1 MATPSMRKLS
11 RPGLYPTDSPTNWLH
26 LPDDTWL
33 SIFGLSEKD
42 AVCESVKSFC
52 AVNANQL
59 KERCSRDFFDALN
72 NKLGWYGNKGSLES
86 LKKSLP
92 AGTKYLESPKEWFNF
107 TCRVRNSLKRNPY
120 EEVRHP
126 FFKNINL
133 QYIVDVFA
141 DRLQTSKDKAL
152 KQKNWKHFVGPYM
165 PKSPPGAS
173 TACSYENLKEII
185 GDLKLVMEE
194 INDPEQQV
202 IEFKLL
208 VEHWKK
214 SVDPLPLRVS
224 LPDVWRELRDC
235 LVKFVECTSL
245 KDTFEFVQQD
255 DELIQKGL
263 ATGRHGFFKHRQG
276 FSSPSPSAQIEL
288 DIFGYP
294 FQYNVKD
301 WGHTSTPS
309 EMISVVPWYEARF
322 VFEMSEASNLF
333 PISISEEAE
342 YDNFNREHGW
352 YGTAKSL
359 QELKT
364 SRLPND
370 TPHSDSAKAWFEY
383 TSRSISHLNDLLV
396 RIRHVSDLND
406 LLVKIG
412 HERLLGGEPHPWFAA
427 NPFYVA
433 HPFYDDMKRQL
444 ISVHI
449 VRDYILNVN
458 LSAGLARDVS
468 DWRSFTYPPNV
479 EGDSDLVKA
488 AVINLDKALEL
499 LRTTSQ
505 NIDSHELCVSKFREL
520 AELWTSCVDPFENR
534 LPMAFR
540 HLQTALQDF
549 LDCSGLEKTF
559 KLVLERDERLERDG
573 KYRGLHGFFKEIET
587 QV

>member
-1 MATPSMRKLS
+1 MATTPSLRKLS
-11 RPGLYPTDSPTNWLH
+11 RQGLYPTDSPTNLLD
-26 LPDDTWL
+26 LPDDIWL

-59 KERCSRDFFDALN
+59 KQRCSRDFFDALN

-92 AGTKYLESPKEWFNF
+92 AGTAHLESPKKWFNF
-107 TCRVRNSLKRNPY
+107 TCEVRNSLKRNPY

-141 DRLQTSKDKAL
+141 ARLQTFKDEAL
-152 KQKNWKHFVGPYM
+152 EQKNWKHFVGPYI
-165 PKSPPGAS
+165 PKSPPDAS

-185 GDLKLVMEE
+185 GDLKKVMEE
-194 INDPEQQV
+194 INHPEKQV
-202 IEFKLL
+202 IQFELL
-208 VEHWKK
+208 VEFWKK

-224 LPDVWRELRDC
+224 LPGVWRVLRDC
-235 LVKFVECTSL
+235 LVKFVESTSL

-255 DELIQKGL
+255 DELIREGL
-263 ATGRHGFFKHRQG
+263 ATGKHGFFKHREG
-276 FSSPSPSAQIEL
+276 LSLPSPSAKIKL

-294 FQYNVKD
+294 FRYEEPA
-301 WGHTSTPS
+301 HTSTPS
-309 EMISVVPWYEARF
+309 EMIHVVPWYEARF
-322 VFEMSEASNLF
+322 VFEMSEARNLF

-342 YDNFNREHGW
+342 YDNFNRKHGW

-383 TSRSISHLNDLLV
+383 TSSTISKLDDLLV
-396 RIRHVSDLND
+396 RIGHV
-406 LLVKIG
+406 
-412 HERLLGGEPHPWFAA
+412 RFLGREPR
-427 NPFYVA
+427 PFFA
-433 HPFYDDMKRQL
+433 HPFYDDMERQL
-444 ISVHI
+444 IPVHI

-458 LSAGLARDVS
+458 FSARLARDVS
-468 DWRSFTYPPNV
+468 DWHSFTYPPNV
-479 EGDSDLVKA
+479 DGDSDLVKA
-488 AVINLDKALEL
+488 AVLKLDKALKL

-505 NIDSHELCVSKFREL
+505 NVDSHKLCVSNFREL
-520 AELWTSCVDPFENR
+520 AELWTSCVDPFEKR
-534 LPMAFR
+534 LPVAFDYLR
-540 HLQTALQDF
+540 LTLMDF
-549 LDCSGLEKTF
+549 LDCSGLKKNF
-559 KLVLERDERLERDG
+559 KFVRERDGRLERDG

>member
-1 MATPSMRKLS
+1 MRKLS

-120 EEVRHP
+120 IKVRHP

-133 QYIVDVFA
+133 QYIVDIFS
-141 DRLQTSKDKAL
+141 DKLQTFKDEAL
-152 KQKNWKHFVGPYM
+152 KQQDWKHFVEPYM
-165 PKSPPGAS
+165 PKSPPDES
-173 TACSYENLKEII
+173 TACSYRNLKWII
-185 GDLKLVMEE
+185 EDLKQVMEE
-194 INDPEQQV
+194 INHPEQQV
-202 IEFKLL
+202 IEFEEV
-208 VEHWKK
+208 VELWKQ

-255 DELIQKGL
+255 DELIREGF
-263 ATGRHGFFKHRQG
+263 ATGKHGFFKHRQG
-276 FSSPSPSAQIEL
+276 LSSPSPSAQIEL

-294 FQYNVKD
+294 FQYEKD
-301 WGHTSTPS
+301 WIHRSTQPS
-309 EMISVVPWYEARF
+309 EIISVVEWDEVNFIDKTWEARF
-322 VFEMSEASNLF
+322 LLKED
-333 PISISEEAE
+333 E
-342 YDNFNREHGW
+342 YDNFNRKRGL

-370 TPHSDSAKAWFEY
+370 TPHSDSATAWFAY
-383 TSRSISHLNDLLV
+383 TSRT
-396 RIRHVSDLND
+396 
-406 LLVKIG
+406 IG
-412 HERLLGGEPHPWFAA
+412 YLLGETLLGKDDDEPFNDAE
-427 NPFYVA
+427 V
-433 HPFYDDMKRQL
+433 HPFYDDIKRQL
-444 ISVHI
+444 VALIM
-449 VRDYILNVN
+449 VRGYIMQAE
-458 LSAGLARDVS
+458 SLAKDADHNS
-468 DWRSFTYPPNV
+468 DWHSFTYPPIV
-479 EGDSDLVKA
+479 KGDSDLVKA

-505 NIDSHELCVSKFREL
+505 NVDSHELCVSKFREL
-520 AELWTSCVDPFENR
+520 AELWTSCVDPFEKR
-534 LPMAFR
+534 LPEAFQS
-540 HLQTALQDF
+540 LQSTLEDF
-549 LDCSGLEKTF
+549 YKSSGLEKNF
-559 KLVLERDERLERDG
+559 KLVRERDERLERDG